1 MDKFVYF
8 VSGAVVLALLFK
20 TGPSR
25 SCDCEVKHHPGEHQA
40 VYDVARFPT
49 SREDLRRVP
58 TLYMIERGSQ
68 INEKRLP
75 LPPPTDT
82 LNTYKGRA
90 ATLPTTGAFEE
101 IEKLR
106 RTEQT
111 FKPKL
116 EVW

>member
-1 MDKFVYF
+1 MYF

-25 SCDCEVKHHPGEHQA
+25 GCACTVKHHPGEHQA

-58 TLYMIERGSQ
+58 TLYMIDRASQ

-75 LPPPTDT
+75 QAPVDT

-90 ATLPTTGAFEE
+90 ATIPTTGAFEQ
-101 IEKLR
+101 IQKLR
-106 RTEQT
+106 RTEQA